1 MTILFDF
8 DGTLHNTRRLYG
20 QAFRCAYAMLV
31 REGFA
36 PEKTY
41 TDEEV
46 SIYLG
51 MTAPDMWNTFMP
63 SLPQEMKE
71 KAGAVIGRE
80 LIEGIRRGEAVLYDG
95 IRPALQVLKEQGHR
109 LLVLSNC
116 REAYMKAHRQALGLD
131 EWFEDYFCGETYD
144 FCPKEQIFPFIRQRY
159 PDSAY
164 CMIGDRASDIQVGLA
179 NGIPTIGC
187 LYGFGDPEELSQATQ
202 TVHAPAEI
210 PAVIVQGTLEKAAN
224 P

>member
-109 LLVLSNC
+109 LLVPMAFVRRNRFFRLS
-116 REAYMKAHRQALGLD
+116 
-131 EWFEDYFCGETYD
+131 
-144 FCPKEQIFPFIRQRY
+144 
-159 PDSAY
+159 
-164 CMIGDRASDIQVGLA
+164 A
-179 NGIPTIGC
+179 NGIPTVRI
-187 LYGFGDPEELSQATQ
+187 A
-202 TVHAPAEI
+202 
-210 PAVIVQGTLEKAAN
+210 
-224 P
+224 